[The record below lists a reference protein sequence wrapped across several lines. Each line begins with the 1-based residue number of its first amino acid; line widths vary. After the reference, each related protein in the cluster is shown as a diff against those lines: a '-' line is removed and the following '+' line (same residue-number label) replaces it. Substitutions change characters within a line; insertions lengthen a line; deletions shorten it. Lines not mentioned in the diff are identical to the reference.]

1 MSATHSVCN
10 LSSISLGAIFFFKKC
25 FFMTGLD
32 VDSEEEEVHFDDSLA
47 LEGEHSDS
55 EVLVKLLFLL
65 KASNIATANCATP
78 TFFAGLRDVFPN
90 GNRRKEGYTS
100 FSIFPPA

>member
-1 MSATHSVCN
+1 
-10 LSSISLGAIFFFKKC
+10 
-25 FFMTGLD
+25 MTGLD

-55 EVLVKLLFLL
+55 EVLVKLSFLL